1 MFQIT
6 NGWNHV
12 YKRLA
17 PSTRLKHHTRSL
29 QHRRLGNLLMFQAFL
44 CWEHMIRRYVIK
56 NSSDPWIE
64 WIRNVSV
71 GFFSEPDGCGCTR
84 IMRNRDPACS
94 FTVSPPWSWHFFLV
108 WLLLCNFH
116 SPSVEDRYIFS
127 MVGTESGWT
136 CRFKSNKSMDSKQAS
151 KNKSEHCR
159 HLILQEHVGAHRCN
173 YLIILFT
180 SIFHHFF
187 WFSYFLSICQQFL

>member
-1 MFQIT
+1 
-6 NGWNHV
+6 
-12 YKRLA
+12 
-17 PSTRLKHHTRSL
+17 
-29 QHRRLGNLLMFQAFL
+29 
-44 CWEHMIRRYVIK
+44 
-56 NSSDPWIE
+56 
-64 WIRNVSV
+64 
-71 GFFSEPDGCGCTR
+71 
-84 IMRNRDPACS
+84 MRNRDPACS

-159 HLILQEHVGAHRCN
+159 HSILQEHVGAHRCN

-180 SIFHHFF
+180 SIFHHFLDFPIFYLFVNSFCNSTYVFHLFSTSGETFCRYRGIAAPNVARRQDLFKPLWFAQDLPKKAQFF
-187 WFSYFLSICQQFL
+187 WGAV

>member
-1 MFQIT
+1 
-6 NGWNHV
+6 
-12 YKRLA
+12 
-17 PSTRLKHHTRSL
+17 
-29 QHRRLGNLLMFQAFL
+29 
-44 CWEHMIRRYVIK
+44 
-56 NSSDPWIE
+56 
-64 WIRNVSV
+64 
-71 GFFSEPDGCGCTR
+71 
-84 IMRNRDPACS
+84 MRNRDPACS

-159 HLILQEHVGAHRCN
+159 HSILQEHVGAHRCN

-187 WFSYFLSICQQFL
+187 DFPIFYLFVNSFCNSTYVFHLFSTSFPKRFAGTEASQLQTWRGDKIFSNLCGLRKICLKKLSFFWEQFRTHFL